1 LEIQLPTPNFQPP
14 VIIRQTQ
21 VFIQRLLSAIIL
33 IPIVV
38 WATYAGGLWFFAI
51 IALVASVAGYE
62 FFQMMKLG
70 GYKPSCFWGLVL
82 IWLLLADARYPAWQL
97 AKPALTGVMVLS
109 LSWQLFKKDTTTP
122 TVDWA
127 LTIVG
132 GLYLGWMPG
141 HFISLRDAPRGLE
154 WMLLTLLCTWGAD
167 TGAYF
172 IGLSLGRHKSFPRLS
187 PKKTWEGT
195 IGGWFCGVVVTLL
208 VGLYIGLGFVH
219 SLILGA
225 LVSAFLPLGDLAVSM
240 MKRQVGVKDTSSL
253 IPGHGGLLDRIDS
266 LLFAVVVVYYYARW
280 VVGFTI

>member
-1 LEIQLPTPNFQPP
+1 LHLAL
-14 VIIRQTQ
+14 IRKKQ

-38 WATYAGGLWFFAI
+38 GATYSGGLWFFAI
-51 IALVASVAGYE
+51 IVLVASVAGYE

-70 GYKPSCFWGLVL
+70 GYKPSPFWGLLL
-82 IWLLLADARYPAWQL
+82 IWLLLTDARYPGWQL
-97 AKPALTGVMVLS
+97 ARPALTGVIFLS

-132 GLYLGWMPG
+132 GLYLGWMAG

-154 WMLLTLLCTWGAD
+154 WMALMLLATWATD

-172 IGLSLGRHKSFPRLS
+172 IGLSLGRHKFFPRLS

-208 VGLYIGLGFVH
+208 VSLYIGLGFVH
-219 SLILGA
+219 GLVLGA
-225 LVSAFLPLGDLAVSM
+225 LVCALLPLGDLAISM
-240 MKRQVGVKDTSSL
+240 MKRQVGVKDTSGL
-253 IPGHGGLLDRIDS
+253 IPGHGGMLDRIDS
-266 LLFAVVVVYYYARW
+266 LLFAVVVVYYYACW
-280 VVGFTI
+280 AVGFTI